1 MTPKPPT
8 LLRYTRTNLGDG
20 FRWRYNRPMAESTS
34 RYRAV
39 IFLVLT
45 AFLWSSSGLLIKMI
59 TWQPLAILGGRSI
72 VAGIVILA
80 YLRRIDLRL
89 TRWQVLGALSYV
101 GTQLTFI
108 TATKL
113 TTAANA
119 IFLQYTAPVYVLLLG
134 WLLLRERPRRTDWI
148 TMLVI
153 FAGLLLF
160 LGDDLTLQGMY
171 GNLLAIVSGV
181 LLATMTL
188 CTRREQQ
195 GTPANIFLLGTF
207 IGALIGLPALLGATF
222 SPANVGI
229 IAYLGTFQMG
239 LALIFYSVAIK
250 HVRALEA
257 TLILTLEPIL
267 NPIWVFLVIG
277 ETPSSRALLGA
288 ALVFA
293 AVTIRSILSVRGQ

>member
-1 MTPKPPT
+1 MSET
-8 LLRYTRTNLGDG
+8 
-20 FRWRYNRPMAESTS
+20 TS
-34 RYRAV
+34 RQRAI

-45 AFLWSSSGLLIKMI
+45 AVLWNSSGLLIKMI
-59 TWQPLAILGGRSI
+59 AWQPLAILSGRSI

-80 YLRRIDLRL
+80 YLRRIDLRF

-134 WLLLRERPRRTDWI
+134 WLLLRERPRRADWI
-148 TMLVI
+148 AMLVI

-160 LGDDLTLQGMY
+160 LGDDLTFRGMY

-181 LLATMTL
+181 LLATMAL
-188 CTRREQQ
+188 CTRKEK
-195 GTPANIFLLGTF
+195 GGNPANTFLLGTF

-222 SPANVGI
+222 SPANIGI

-239 LALIFYSVAIK
+239 LALILYSTAIK

-257 TLILTLEPIL
+257 TLILTLEPVL
-267 NPIWVFLVIG
+267 NPIWVFLIIG
-277 ETPSSRALLGA
+277 ETPGQLALLGA
-288 ALVFA
+288 ALVLA
-293 AVTIRSILSVRGQ
+293 AVTGRSILSARGR